1 MRAKNTKELIFQAAI
16 KVISEKGI
24 NNFSIQNVC
33 DEAKI
38 SKGGL
43 IYHFASKDVLIKSLH
58 EYIIGYIEQLIMDER
73 SIRATYTEA
82 YLHACLLA
90 SKSDETKAYM
100 SLFNY
105 DVNEEIKILWEK
117 FYAGVVEELSKEL
130 SKEWVTLVVLTTNG
144 IFTKDNYYSES
155 ELESAINLLVN
166 LIKNR

>member
-1 MRAKNTKELIFQAAI
+1 MRPKNTKELIFQAAI

-24 NNFSIQNVC
+24 SNFSIQNVC

-43 IYHFASKDVLIKSLH
+43 MYHFASKDILITSLH
-58 EYIIGYIEQLIMDER
+58 EYIIGYMEQLIMDER

-82 YLHACLLA
+82 YLHACLLV

-105 DVNEEIKILWEK
+105 DVNEEIKVLWQK
-117 FYAGVVEELSKEL
+117 FY
-130 SKEWVTLVVLTTNG
+130 
-144 IFTKDNYYSES
+144 
-155 ELESAINLLVN
+155 
-166 LIKNR
+166 